1 MKGELF
7 QQKDYENKW
16 KKFLQNWKKSE
27 LEERKRNEIL
37 SWFVKLKSLE
47 FAGLL
52 RRWRQPTI

>member
-27 LEERKRNEIL
+27 LEERKRNEFL

-52 RRWRQPTI
+52 RR